1 MGRDT
6 SHTGQKGGKAD
17 AGIAALKARNGVS
30 ICISK
35 GKRDVLICHY
45 CKPGTLAANGTL
57 DAEFEKEIKGG
68 GRGERRCI
76 RDRRQCFRRVT
87 KTVLQEGYRGSS
99 QGNKVK
105 KCAATL
111 GNRKAAGAE
120 LTEDELM
127 KYGGEAMLLMM
138 VMLYK
143 WVWKN
148 EYPPQ
153 WWTEG
158 VVLQYSC

>member
-1 MGRDT
+1 M
-6 SHTGQKGGKAD
+6 
-17 AGIAALKARNGVS
+17 
-30 ICISK
+30 
-35 GKRDVLICHY
+35 
-45 CKPGTLAANGTL
+45 
-57 DAEFEKEIKGG
+57 
-68 GRGERRCI
+68 
-76 RDRRQCFRRVT
+76 
-87 KTVLQEGYRGSS
+87 LQEGYRGSS

-158 VVLQYSC
+158 AVLQYSC